1 MRLVSPRLMVCV
13 CSLPSSRAAH
23 VENGR
28 EGKCGEGFAFH
39 PVYPLILPIL
49 IQTVILLLIHKS
61 PV

>member
-1 MRLVSPRLMVCV
+1 MVG
-13 CSLPSSRAAH
+13 H
-23 VENGR
+23 